1 VRAERRKQWKI
12 HWRKYKHLY
21 KGARTERRNKW
32 RQKWEEKYTA
42 SEKALAKRQGF
53 LLFRLQGIFLIFC
66 ASHDGLV
73 PFRHFSYDTVA

>member
-1 VRAERRKQWKI
+1 MLPQRIHIIEQETTRERDETYVRAERRKQWKI

-42 SEKALAKRQGF
+42 S
-53 LLFRLQGIFLIFC
+53 
-66 ASHDGLV
+66 
-73 PFRHFSYDTVA
+73 